1 MPDKNSQITEW
12 VENYTDELFKWALYK
27 LPSRETAEDAVQET
41 FMAAYQSWDKFN
53 GESSPKTWLYA
64 ILNNKIKDYFRKEI
78 RNIVVTESR
87 LLPQNEERSFLD
99 IFFDEN
105 GTWKKEMRPHHWES
119 DEESLLD
126 NGAFT
131 RVLHDCLN
139 KLPELWNKVVIL
151 KYLEEKKGND
161 ICKETELSPTN
172 YWQILYRARL
182 QLRECLERNWFKK

>member
-105 GTWKKEMRPHHWES
+105 GTWKKEMRPRHWES